1 MLTLAVISP
10 VEFRGHAN
18 RPPLRPALCTPCHLS
33 LGPAEL
39 TPLTKWLSST
49 LACIIWCL
57 TVAKVLWKINNLESL
72 GANRRRRRKRENGI
86 MCLRLPIE
94 ETRGVTARAY
104 SFWWDNALLLW
115 EQSPLTLLG
124 KNVPHTWHQIVL
136 LIKKAC
142 NGQQLVCPNLCKW
155 GKLSKAVIKPFML
168 VSKKKTKNGG
178 QRVREEQAREKW
190 VKRGLLNRMNSK
202 HIWEAFEA
210 GHTETKKVLCG
221 WTTWHSG
228 FRDRQNQGSHGNP
241 FVAGEASS
249 CNCLIPLL

>member
-33 LGPAEL
+33 LSPAEL

-168 VSKKKTKNGG
+168 VSKKKKKTED
-178 QRVREEQAREKW
+178 RESGRSRPERNESKGVYLIVWTQNTFGKHLRPVTQKL
-190 VKRGLLNRMNSK
+190 KR
-202 HIWEAFEA
+202 
-210 GHTETKKVLCG
+210 C
-221 WTTWHSG
+221 
-228 FRDRQNQGSHGNP
+228 
-241 FVAGEASS
+241 FVAEQRGTAASETDKIRAVMA
-249 CNCLIPLL
+249 IPLLPGRLQVATV